1 MLSNIIY
8 LIQLID
14 ISTFIGGNCLRKI
27 LGEYAYPI
35 IIIIGFCILVL
46 ISWLYSQLKIEDASV
61 FWGSVLPSAFV
72 DVISLVVSTIL
83 ITKIIDRRK
92 IFNEKSKLYR
102 IIKRPH
108 KRLIDFILLEYIY
121 LIKNKHANY
130 FTNEFPESNFMFEN
144 IAPYF
149 RENVHE
155 NFQKDIIIFN
165 KTYREIDKNGVMVEY
180 VKDEEVMRIKL
191 MIEYQQKIK
200 NAINKFMND
209 YSSILTTDY
218 LVILVE
224 IKEELNSNP
233 LEVHSFF
240 KDNEFSPIKINV
252 EQYIISN
259 QKYIDSVLKL
269 IRYFGD
275 IDVQAAW
282 DKEKEKN
289 NEWGIIG
296 IGVSVF
302 FIAYILIKL
311 GEFLISL

>member
-1 MLSNIIY
+1 M
-8 LIQLID
+8 
-14 ISTFIGGNCLRKI
+14 
-27 LGEYAYPI
+27 GEYAYPI
-35 IIIIGFCILVL
+35 IITIGFSILVL
-46 ISWLYSQLKIEDASV
+46 ISWLYNQLKIEDASI
-61 FWGSVLPSAFV
+61 FWASVLPSAFV

-83 ITKIIDRRK
+83 ITKIIDRKK
-92 IFNEKSKLYR
+92 IFNEKSKLYK

-130 FTNEFPESNFMFEN
+130 FTKEFTESNFMFEN

-149 RENVHE
+149 REYVHE
-155 NFQKDIIIFN
+155 NFQKDIIVFK
-165 KTYREIDKNGVMVEY
+165 KTYHEIDENGVMLEY

-200 NAINKFMND
+200 NAINKFMNE

-233 LEVHSFF
+233 LGVYSFF
-240 KDNEFSPIKINV
+240 GDKEFSPIKINV

-259 QKYIDSVLKL
+259 QKYLDSVLKL

-282 DKEKEKN
+282 ENEKEKN
-289 NEWGIIG
+289 NEWGFIG
-296 IGVSVF
+296 IGISVF